1 MPVTSYWSRRW
12 CFRLWGPNKVQEKQS
27 VACLNLQSNCTVS
40 LFDTYLSHLFAVAGR
55 LLRRIAQLPRN
66 MDCWA
71 LKRSEH
77 FFCSAET
84 FWDSTFMQFP
94 KCRRN
99 DHSNWPGEMYSRW
112 RPGSHST
119 RNAPDLTLSFCL
131 ILLFFCYSKFN
142 CVVPFD
148 LRSRCLFESCGG
160 CSIVSLL
167 WEVPF
172 GFCALWCL
180 WRVGGVVQDGR
191 NWSKNSRG
199 VRLKKLLCSPG
210 GISRSVGKDIDFT
223 SAFELEDLS
232 FFPWSGLACNR
243 CTVMNCV
250 VLFPSLHFL

>member
-119 RNAPDLTLSFCL
+119 RNAPNTVILSSRFV
-131 ILLFFCYSKFN
+131 FAWFCYFFATLNFIVLFLLIWGRDAFLNRVEAVPLWVFCERFRLAFAHCDACDALEALFKMVETEAKTAEVLDSKN
-142 CVVPFD
+142 C
-148 LRSRCLFESCGG
+148 
-160 CSIVSLL
+160 
-167 WEVPF
+167 
-172 GFCALWCL
+172 CALP
-180 WRVGGVVQDGR
+180 VG
-191 NWSKNSRG
+191 
-199 VRLKKLLCSPG
+199 
-210 GISRSVGKDIDFT
+210 SVGQ
-223 SAFELEDLS
+223 
-232 FFPWSGLACNR
+232 
-243 CTVMNCV
+243 
-250 VLFPSLHFL
+250 